1 MKNEILRPIFWDLEV
16 EKLDIQK
23 HSFQII
29 DRILE
34 YGNTPQVH
42 WMFKTYSKEE
52 IIEVV
57 KKSRQLSPKSANF
70 WSLYYKIPKEEVRC
84 IVRSLQKE
92 QKILWPY

>member
-16 EKLDIQK
+16 EKLDLKK
-23 HSFQII
+23 HSYQII

-42 WMFKTYSKEE
+42 WMFKNYPKEQ
-52 IIEVV
+52 IIEVI
-57 KKSRQLSPKSANF
+57 KNSRQLSPKSANF
-70 WSLYYKIPKEEVRC
+70 WANYYEIPKEEVRC

>member
-1 MKNEILRPIFWDLEV
+1 MQNLILKPIFWDLDV
-16 EKLDIQK
+16 ERLDTQK
-23 HSFQII
+23 HSYQIV

-42 WMFKTYSKEE
+42 WMFKTYPKKE

-70 WSLYYKIPKEEVRC
+70 WANYYQIPKEEVRC
-84 IVRSLQKE
+84 LTEPFMARRKSI
-92 QKILWPY
+92 WPY